1 MYCTVKIKNHSYNS
15 YYETN
20 GKTSQK
26 PLVLLHGWGVNST
39 IYNEII
45 NDLNYYAIV
54 IDLIGFGKSDI
65 PIVPFTLEDYVN
77 QLEQIIEYLNLENIT
92 LLGHS
97 FGGRVAIKY
106 NYYYNLKNLVLVDSA
121 GIKHRSFDLY
131 KKIYKYKILKKYY
144 SFTNKSKYEQ
154 LIKNSGSRDYKVLS
168 PIMKQTMN
176 NVIKEDLKK
185 YCKKTR
191 TKTIILWGL
200 KDCETPITDGYKF
213 YKIFYNSRI
222 IIFYNSAHFPHLD
235 EKEKFIRVL
244 NCVINE

>member
-1 MYCTVKIKNHSYNS
+1 MYCTVKIKNQVYNC

-20 GKTSQK
+20 GKITKK
-26 PLVLLHGWGVNST
+26 PLVLLHGWGVNSK
-39 IYNEII
+39 IYNNLI
-45 NDLNYYAIV
+45 NDLDYYVIV
-54 IDLIGFGKSDI
+54 IDFIGFGHSDM
-65 PIVPFTLEDYVN
+65 PLRSFTLDDYVD
-77 QLEQIIEYLNLENIT
+77 QLEQIIKYLNLENIT
-92 LLGHS
+92 LVGHS

-106 NYYYNLKNLVLVDSA
+106 NYYYNLKNLVLVDTA
-121 GIKHRSFDLY
+121 GIRHRSIDLY

-144 SFTNKSKYEQ
+144 FLTNKTKYEE
-154 LIKNSGSRDYKVLS
+154 LLSNSGSRDYKVLT

-176 NVIKEDLKK
+176 NIIKEDLRK

-200 KDCETPITDGYKF
+200 KDNETPINDGYKF

-222 IIFYNSAHFPHLD
+222 IIFYRSAHFPFLD
-235 EKEKFIRVL
+235 EKEKFIRII